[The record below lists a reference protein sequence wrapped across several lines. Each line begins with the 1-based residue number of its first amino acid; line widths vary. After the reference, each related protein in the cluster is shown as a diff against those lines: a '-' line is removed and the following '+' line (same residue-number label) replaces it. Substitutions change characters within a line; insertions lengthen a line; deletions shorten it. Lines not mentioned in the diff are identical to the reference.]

1 MNMSYNEL
9 NKVVT
14 KGIQDY
20 FFSKGKPE
28 VLNRIGKNLIVFN
41 FIQPDAAKEILLLI
55 LFSLRI
61 KGADI
66 IIAIKV

>member
-28 VLNRIGKNLIVFN
+28 VLNRIGK
-41 FIQPDAAKEILLLI
+41 IL
-55 LFSLRI
+55 
-61 KGADI
+61 
-66 IIAIKV
+66 